1 MLCAKGVEQT
11 TLRLPLE
18 VASDVRPGTP
28 AAVLTGPNFA
38 HEIAAGLPA
47 AAVVAASDTG
57 LREAIAAL
65 LGTPSFRLYG
75 NDDPI
80 GAQVGGAAK
89 NVIAIAAGAVIGAG
103 LGENARAALITRGLA
118 ELARL
123 AMALGGRPETVMGL
137 SGLGDLLLT
146 CTGPTSRNYSLGLAL
161 GRGEQLA
168 DVLAARSAVTEGVA
182 TAPALVARAAG
193 VDLPICAAVA
203 ALLAGRT
210 TLGRSDR
217 RPAGTA
223 AAERMI
229 RGVLTVGGW
238 TMASRILGFARD
250 MLIAAILGAGPIA
263 DAFFVALKLPNL
275 FRRLFGEGAFNAAFV
290 PAFAGMLAAEG
301 RPMARQFAAETFA
314 VMAFWLGALTIVGE
328 VFMPQMMAVLA
339 PGFAATPA
347 KFALAVG
354 LSRITFPYL
363 LLICL
368 AALASGV
375 LNGLDRFTAASASYV
390 LFNVVSIAC
399 MLWLTPYVPTAGHAL
414 SWGITVSG
422 VAQLGLLLWALHRG
436 GMGLSLPRP
445 RLTPQIRVLLRRMLP
460 GLIGAGVT
468 QLNLAVDVIIASLL
482 PAGTVS
488 VLYYADR
495 VQQLPLG
502 VIGTAVGTA
511 LLPLL
516 SRQVRGGEAEAAR
529 TTLNR
534 AIEYALFLTLP
545 AAVAL
550 IVSAWPVMSALFGR
564 GAFDAENVRLSSQS
578 LAAYALGLPAFVLV
592 KVLAPA
598 FFARGDTATPV
609 KIGVAAVALN
619 LAMNVAFM
627 VPLQHIGPAL
637 ATSLAAVFNVGW
649 LGALLA
655 RRGHLTLDT
664 QLRQR
669 GVRIAA
675 ATLVMGAALWF
686 VQQALFSVPLHGI
699 ARIAAL
705 AELIVAG
712 IATYGI
718 AALLFG
724 AIEWRVCLRLV
735 RYQNSRRG
743 AKPS

>member
-1 MLCAKGVEQT
+1 
-11 TLRLPLE
+11 
-18 VASDVRPGTP
+18 
-28 AAVLTGPNFA
+28 
-38 HEIAAGLPA
+38 
-47 AAVVAASDTG
+47 
-57 LREAIAAL
+57 
-65 LGTPSFRLYG
+65 
-75 NDDPI
+75 
-80 GAQVGGAAK
+80 
-89 NVIAIAAGAVIGAG
+89 
-103 LGENARAALITRGLA
+103 
-118 ELARL
+118 
-123 AMALGGRPETVMGL
+123 
-137 SGLGDLLLT
+137 
-146 CTGPTSRNYSLGLAL
+146 
-161 GRGEQLA
+161 
-168 DVLAARSAVTEGVA
+168 
-182 TAPALVARAAG
+182 
-193 VDLPICAAVA
+193 
-203 ALLAGRT
+203 
-210 TLGRSDR
+210 
-217 RPAGTA
+217 
-223 AAERMI
+223 MI

-250 MLIAAILGAGPIA
+250 MLIAAMLGAGPIA

-347 KFALAVG
+347 KFALAVD

-414 SWGITVSG
+414 SWGITISG
-422 VAQLGLLLWALHRG
+422 VAQLGLLLWALQRG

-460 GLIGAGVT
+460 GLVGAGVT

-529 TTLNR
+529 TTMNR

-564 GAFDAENVRLSSQS
+564 GAFDAESVRLSSQS

-609 KIGVAAVALN
+609 KIGVSAVALN

-649 LGALLA
+649 LGVLLV
-655 RRGHLTLDT
+655 RRGHLTLDA
-664 QLRQR
+664 QLRRR

-675 ATLVMGAALWF
+675 ATIAMGAVLWL
-686 VQQALFSVPLHGI
+686 VQQALFSAPLHGM
-699 ARIAAL
+699 ARIVAL
-705 AELIVAG
+705 TELIVAG
-712 IATYGI
+712 IATYGV
-718 AALLFG
+718 AVVLFG
-724 AIEWRVCLRLV
+724 AIEWRDYLRMV
-735 RYQNSRRG
+735 RRQSPRRG
-743 AKPS
+743 AKPG